1 MTMRTGKQY
10 LESLRDGRKVYVGGE
25 LIEDITT
32 HPMTKGYA
40 TAIAEY
46 YDLHLDPKNQEIA
59 TFVDKDGDRQS
70 MHWFLP
76 RNKEDVVRRRK
87 YTDFLCRHFK
97 GGIFTRPP
105 AGMNVVMFTQ
115 VDDQKPWAEGSRFKG
130 ARRDLS
136 GNIQRQWDEVT
147 SKDLAISP
155 MFLDVQFDRGRD
167 NAMAETPMLKILEE
181 RDDGILVRGWKA
193 IGTSVPFVNH
203 LLIGNLW
210 RPGQTPEQT
219 VYALVPIATK
229 GISVVA
235 RKSNADP
242 DADPYDRPLATI
254 GDELDAMVYFDD
266 VLIPW
271 SQVQHIGNPDHAKWY
286 PQRQFDWVHLET
298 QIRHCVHA
306 ELMVGLALLLTQS
319 LGTSSGPVVQA
330 QLAELIRFRETC
342 RAFMIAAEETG
353 FATPGGLFKPNNIYI
368 DFGRAYYL
376 ENQHKMVNMLIDF
389 CGRGVVI
396 QPTRKELEHPYIG
409 PKLAEALRGAEI
421 SAVDRI
427 KIFRQISERFLTEW
441 GNRHEMFEKF
451 NGTPLYLINL
461 LTMQRTEYQVDGP
474 LTELAR
480 QVLGFGD
487 TAELGKRAAEAEKAS
502 HYTSVRYQPN
512 YARAQD
518 VHDGYIGDDAEKEK
532 PKKIAAR

>member
-1 MTMRTGKQY
+1 MRTGKEY

-25 LIEDITT
+25 LIEDLTI
-32 HPMTKGYA
+32 HPATKGYA
-40 TAIAEY
+40 HAIAEY
-46 YDLHLDPKNQEIA
+46 YDLHLDPANQDVA
-59 TFVDKDGDRQS
+59 TFVDKDAKRQS

-76 RNKEDVVRRRK
+76 RSKEELARRRK

-115 VDDQKPWAEGSRFKG
+115 VDDQRPWAEGSRFKNG
-130 ARRDLS
+130 HRDLS
-136 GNIQRQWDEVT
+136 GNIQRQWEEVT
-147 SKDLAISP
+147 TKDLAISP
-155 MFLDVQFDRGRD
+155 MFLDVQFDRSRD
-167 NAMAETPMLKILEE
+167 NAMAETPMLKIVEE
-181 RDDGILVRGWKA
+181 RDEGILVRGWKA
-193 IGTSVPFVNH
+193 IGTSIPFVNH

-271 SQVQHIGNPDHAKWY
+271 PQVQHIGNPDHAKWY

-319 LGTSSGPVVQA
+319 LGTGSSPVVQS

-342 RAFMIAAEETG
+342 RAFMLAAEETG
-353 FATPGGLFKPNNIYI
+353 FATPGGLFKANNIYV

-396 QPTRKELEHPYIG
+396 QPTKKELEDPYIG
-409 PKLAEALRGAEI
+409 PKLADALRGPEI
-421 SAVDRI
+421 SAWDRI

-441 GNRHEMFEKF
+441 GSRHEMFEKF

-480 QVLGFGD
+480 DVLGFGD

-502 HYTSVRYQPN
+502 HYANVRYQPK
-512 YARAQD
+512 YAQAQD
-518 VHDGYIGDDAEKEK
+518 VHDGYIATDADKDK
-532 PKKIAAR
+532 RARRTAT

>member
-1 MTMRTGKQY
+1 MRTGKEY
-10 LESLRDGRKVYVGGE
+10 LASLRDGRRVYVGGE

-32 HPMTKGYA
+32 HPTTRGYA
-40 TAIAEY
+40 HAIAEY
-46 YDLHLDPKNQEIA
+46 YDLHLDPSNQDIA
-59 TFVDKDGDRQS
+59 TFIDADGNRQS

-76 RNKEDVVRRRK
+76 RSKADAARRRQ
-87 YTDFLCRHFK
+87 YADFLVRHFK

-115 VDDQKPWAEGSRFKG
+115 VDDPKPWYQNSRFKNG
-130 ARRDLS
+130 HRDLS
-136 GNIQRQWDEVT
+136 GNIERQWNEVT
-147 SKDLAISP
+147 SKDLAITP
-155 MFLDVQFDRGRD
+155 MFLDVQYDRGRD
-167 NAMAETPMLKILEE
+167 DAMAETPMLKILEE

-193 IGTSVPFVNH
+193 IGTSVPFANH

-210 RPGQTPEQT
+210 RPGQTSDQT
-219 VYALVPIATK
+219 IYALVPIATA

-235 RKSNADP
+235 RRSNAEP
-242 DADPYDRPLATI
+242 NADPYDRPLATI

-319 LGTSSGPVVQA
+319 LGTSSSPVVQA

-353 FATPGGLFKPNNIYI
+353 FATPGGQFKPNNIYV

-376 ENQHKMVNMLIDF
+376 ENQHRMVNMLIDF

-396 QPTRKELEHPYIG
+396 QPTRRELDDPYLG
-409 PKLAEALRGAEI
+409 PKLAEALRGSGI
-421 SAVDRI
+421 SARDRI

-441 GNRHEMFEKF
+441 GSRHEMFEKF

-461 LTMQRTEYQVDGP
+461 LTLQRTEYQVDGP

-480 QVLGFGD
+480 SVLGLGD
-487 TAELGKRAAEAEKAS
+487 TAELGRRAQEAEKAS
-502 HYTSVRYQPN
+502 HYANVRFQPE

-518 VHDGYIGDDAEKEK
+518 VHEGYIGQGAKRQQDQNAKVG
-532 PKKIAAR
+532 

>member
-1 MTMRTGKQY
+1 MRTGKEY
-10 LESLRDGRKVYVGGE
+10 LESLRDDRKVYVGGE
-25 LIEDITT
+25 LIDDVTT
-32 HPMTKGYA
+32 HPKTRGYA
-40 TAIAEY
+40 KAIAEY
-46 YDLHLDPKNQEIA
+46 YDLHLDPKNQDIA
-59 TFVDKDGDRQS
+59 TFVDENGKRQS

-76 RNKEDVVRRRK
+76 RTKEDAVRRRK
-87 YTDFLCRHFK
+87 YADFIFRHFK

-105 AGMNVVMFTQ
+105 MGMNCVMFTQ
-115 VDDQKPWAEGSRFKG
+115 VDDQQPWADNSVFKNG
-130 ARRDLS
+130 HRDLS

-155 MFLDVQFDRGRD
+155 MFVDVQFDRGRVE
-167 NAMAETPMLKILEE
+167 ALGETPMLSIVEE

-203 LLIGNLW
+203 ILIGNLW
-210 RPGQTPEQT
+210 RPGQTREQT
-219 VYALVPIATK
+219 IYALVPIATK

-235 RKSNADP
+235 RESRVQP

-266 VLIPW
+266 VLISW
-271 SQVQHIGNPDHAKWY
+271 DQVQHIGSPEHAKWY

-319 LGTSSGPVVQA
+319 LGTSNNPVVQS

-342 RAFMIAAEETG
+342 TAFMLAAEETG

-368 DFGRAYYL
+368 DFGRAHYL
-376 ENQHKMVNMLIDF
+376 EHQPKMVNMLIEF
-389 CGRGVVI
+389 CGRGIVI
-396 QPTRKELEHPYIG
+396 QPTKRELDDPYIG

-421 SAVDRI
+421 SAHDRI

-441 GNRHEMFEKF
+441 GTRHEMFEKF

-461 LTMQRTEYQVDGP
+461 LTLQRTEYHVDGP
-474 LTELAR
+474 LTALAR
-480 QVLGFGD
+480 EVLGFGD
-487 TAELGKRAAEAEKAS
+487 TAELGKRAQEAEKNA
-502 HYTSVRYQPN
+502 HYANVRFQPE

-518 VHDGYIGDDAEKEK
+518 VHEGYINSSSERSSVN
-532 PKKIAAR
+532 AA

>member
-1 MTMRTGKQY
+1 MRTGKEY
-10 LESLRDGRKVYVGGE
+10 LASLRDGRKVYVGGE
-25 LIEDITT
+25 LIEDVTT
-32 HPMTKGYA
+32 HPKTRGYA
-40 TAIAEY
+40 QAIAEY
-46 YDLHLDPKNQEIA
+46 YDLHLDPKNQDIA
-59 TFVDKDGDRQS
+59 TFVDANGKRQS

-76 RNKEDVVRRRK
+76 RSKEDAVRRRK
-87 YTDFLCRHFK
+87 YTDFLVRHFK

-115 VDDQKPWAEGSRFKG
+115 VDDPKPWYENSRFKN
-130 ARRDLS
+130 RHRDLS
-136 GNIQRQWDEVT
+136 GNIERQWEEVT
-147 SKDLAISP
+147 TKDLAITP
-155 MFLDVQFDRGRD
+155 MFLDVQYDRGRD
-167 NAMAETPMLKILEE
+167 DAMAETPMLKILEE

-193 IGTSVPFVNH
+193 IGTSVPFANH

-219 VYALVPIATK
+219 IYALVPIATP
-229 GISVVA
+229 GISIVA
-235 RKSNADP
+235 RHSNAEP

-254 GDELDAMVYFDD
+254 GDELDAMAYFDD

-319 LGTSSGPVVQA
+319 LGTTSSPVVQA

-342 RAFMIAAEETG
+342 RAFMLAAEETG
-353 FATPGGLFKPNNIYI
+353 FTTPGGQFKPNNIYV

-376 ENQHKMVNMLIDF
+376 ENQHRMVNMLIDF
-389 CGRGVVI
+389 CGRGIVI
-396 QPTRKELEHPYIG
+396 QPTKRELDHPYLG

-421 SAVDRI
+421 SAHDRI

-441 GNRHEMFEKF
+441 GSRHEMFEKF

-480 QVLGFGD
+480 AVLGFGD
-487 TAELGKRAAEAEKAS
+487 TAELGRRAKEAEQAS
-502 HYTSVRYQPN
+502 HYANVRFQPE

-518 VHDGYIGDDAEKEK
+518 AHEGYIAQEAKK
-532 PKKIAAR
+532 PQGEAVE

>member
-1 MTMRTGKQY
+1 
-10 LESLRDGRKVYVGGE
+10 
-25 LIEDITT
+25 
-32 HPMTKGYA
+32 
-40 TAIAEY
+40 
-46 YDLHLDPKNQEIA
+46 
-59 TFVDKDGDRQS
+59 
-70 MHWFLP
+70 
-76 RNKEDVVRRRK
+76 
-87 YTDFLCRHFK
+87 
-97 GGIFTRPP
+97 
-105 AGMNVVMFTQ
+105 
-115 VDDQKPWAEGSRFKG
+115 
-130 ARRDLS
+130 
-136 GNIQRQWDEVT
+136 
-147 SKDLAISP
+147 
-155 MFLDVQFDRGRD
+155 
-167 NAMAETPMLKILEE
+167 
-181 RDDGILVRGWKA
+181 LVRGWKA

-219 VYALVPIATK
+219 VYALVPIATR

-235 RKSNADP
+235 RKSNAEP

-271 SQVQHIGNPDHAKWY
+271 AQVQHIGNPDHAKWY
-286 PQRQFDWVHLET
+286 PQRQFDWIHLET

-319 LGTSSGPVVQA
+319 LGTGSGPVVQA

-342 RAFMIAAEETG
+342 RAFMLAAEETG
-353 FATPGGLFKPNNIYI
+353 FVTPGGLYKPNNIFV

-396 QPTRKELEHPYIG
+396 QPTKKELDDPYIG
-409 PKLAEALRGAEI
+409 PKLAEALRGPEI
-421 SAVDRI
+421 SARNRI
-427 KIFRQISERFLTEW
+427 KIFRQISERYLTEW
-441 GNRHEMFEKF
+441 RNRHEMFEKF

-487 TAELGKRAAEAEKAS
+487 TAELGKRTQEAEKAS
-502 HYTSVRYQPN
+502 HYASVRFQPE
-512 YARAQD
+512 YAKAQD
-518 VHDGYIGDDAEKEK
+518 VHEGYILSEAD
-532 PKKIAAR
+532 KKSARTGVD

>member
-1 MTMRTGKQY
+1 MRSGAEY
-10 LESLRDGRKVYVGGE
+10 LASLRDGRRVYVGGE
-25 LIEDITT
+25 LIEDVTS

-40 TAIAEY
+40 NAIAEY
-46 YDLHLDPKNQEIA
+46 YDLHLDPKNQDIA
-59 TFVDKDGDRQS
+59 TFVDDEGNQQS

-76 RNKEDVVRRRK
+76 RSKEDVIKRRE
-87 YTDFLCRHFK
+87 YCDFLCRHFK

-115 VDDQKPWAEGSRFKG
+115 VDDQKPWSDNSRFSGKK
-130 ARRDLS
+130 RDLS
-136 GNIQRQWDEVT
+136 GNIQRQWEEVT

-167 NAMAETPMLKILEE
+167 NAMAETPMLKIIEE

-219 VYALVPIATK
+219 VYALIPIATK

-235 RKSNADP
+235 RKSNAQP

-266 VLIPW
+266 VIIPW
-271 SQVQHIGNPDHAKWY
+271 DCVQHVGNPEHAKWY

-319 LGTSSGPVVQA
+319 LGTSNNPVVQA

-376 ENQHKMVNMLIDF
+376 ENQNKMVNMLIDC

-396 QPTRKELEHPYIG
+396 QPSKRELEDPYIG

-421 SAVDRI
+421 SAHDRI

-487 TAELGKRAAEAEKAS
+487 TAELGKRAQEEQKSS
-502 HYTSVRYQPN
+502 HYANVRFQPD
-512 YARAQD
+512 YAKAQD
-518 VHDGYIGDDAEKEK
+518 VQKRYMSTAAE
-532 PKKIAAR
+532 

>member
-1 MTMRTGKQY
+1 MRTGKEY
-10 LESLRDGRKVYVGGE
+10 LESLRDGRRVYVGGE
-25 LIEDITT
+25 LIEDITI
-32 HPMTKGYA
+32 HPATKGYA
-40 TAIAEY
+40 RAIADY
-46 YDLHLDPKNQEIA
+46 YDLHLDPANQDVM
-59 TFVDKDGDRQS
+59 TFVDKDGKRQS

-76 RNKEDVVRRRK
+76 QSKEDLARRRK

-115 VDDQKPWAEGSRFKG
+115 VDDQKPWADGSRFKNG
-130 ARRDLS
+130 HHDLS
-136 GNIQRQWDEVT
+136 GNIQRQWEDVT
-147 SKDLAISP
+147 TNDFAISP
-155 MFLDVQFDRGRD
+155 MFLDVQFDRSRD
-167 NAMAETPMLKILEE
+167 NAMAETPMLKIIEE
-181 RDDGILVRGWKA
+181 RDEGILVRGWKA

-219 VYALVPIATK
+219 VYALVPIAMK

-235 RKSNADP
+235 RKSNAEP

-271 SQVQHIGNPDHAKWY
+271 PLVQHIGNPDHAKWY

-306 ELMVGLALLLTQS
+306 ELMVGLGLLLTQS
-319 LGTSSGPVVQA
+319 LGTSSSPVVQS

-353 FATPGGLFKPNNIYI
+353 FATPGGLFKANNIYV

-376 ENQHKMVNMLIDF
+376 ENQHKMVNILIDF
-389 CGRGVVI
+389 CGRGVVV
-396 QPTRKELEHPYIG
+396 QPTKKELEDPYIG
-409 PKLAEALRGAEI
+409 PKLADALRGPGI
-421 SAVDRI
+421 SAWDRI

-441 GNRHEMFEKF
+441 GSRHEMFEKF

-487 TAELGKRAAEAEKAS
+487 TVELAKRAAEAEKAS
-502 HYTSVRYQPN
+502 HYANVRYQPK
-512 YARAQD
+512 YAQAQD
-518 VHDGYIGDDAEKEK
+518 AHQGYIATGSEKDERAK
-532 PKKIAAR
+532 PAAT

>member
-1 MTMRTGKQY
+1 MRTGKEY

-25 LIEDITT
+25 IIEDVTT
-32 HPMTKGYA
+32 HPKTRGYA
-40 TAIAEY
+40 QAIADY
-46 YDLHLDPKNQEIA
+46 YDLHLDPKNQDIA
-59 TFVDKDGDRQS
+59 TFIDENGKRQS

-76 RNKEDVVRRRK
+76 KSKEDTVRRRK
-87 YTDFLCRHFK
+87 YADFLFRHFK

-105 AGMNVVMFTQ
+105 AGMNCVMFTQ
-115 VDDQKPWAEGSRFKG
+115 VDDPEPWAANSRFKNG
-130 ARRDLS
+130 HRDLS
-136 GNIQRQWDEVT
+136 GNIKRQWDEVT

-155 MFLDVQFDRGRD
+155 MFVDVQFDRGRVE
-167 NAMAETPMLKILEE
+167 ALGETPMLTVVEE
-181 RDDGILVRGWKA
+181 RDDGVLVRGWKA

-210 RPGQTPEQT
+210 RPGQTSEQT
-219 VYALVPIATK
+219 IYALVPIATP
-229 GISVVA
+229 GITVVA
-235 RKSNADP
+235 RESRAVP

-298 QIRHCVHA
+298 QVRHCVHA

-319 LGTSSGPVVQA
+319 LGTSSNPVVQS

-342 RAFMIAAEETG
+342 TAFMLAAEETG

-368 DFGRAYYL
+368 DFGRAHYL
-376 ENQHKMVNMLIDF
+376 EHQPAMVNLLVEF
-389 CGRGVVI
+389 CGRGIVL
-396 QPTRKELEHPYIG
+396 QPTKREMDEPYIG

-421 SAVDRI
+421 SARDRI

-441 GNRHEMFEKF
+441 GTRHEMFEKF

-461 LTMQRTEYQVDGP
+461 LTLQRTEYHVDGP
-474 LTELAR
+474 LTQLAR
-480 QVLGFGD
+480 EVLGFGD
-487 TAELGKRAAEAEKAS
+487 TAELGKRAQQAEKAS
-502 HYTSVRYQPN
+502 HYANVRFQPE

-518 VHDGYIGDDAEKEK
+518 VHEGYIGTEAERERA
-532 PKKIAAR
+532 PAA